1 MDSNQACSAPIRTKP
16 RRKSRAGFLG
26 NTDATRRCWRDML
39 KRCLNERHRDYKD
52 YGGRGITVCPRWLEF
67 SGFYA
72 DMGDKPAAL
81 SLDRKNN
88 DKGYSPEN
96 CRWASMFEQGQNKRN
111 SVILT
116 AFGETKTMG
125 LWLRDIRRRVT
136 RGTIVYR
143 MQRGWSAEKAIGT
156 PPGPRG
162 SYRRI

>member
-1 MDSNQACSAPIRTKP
+1 MDSNRPGSSHTKA
-16 RRKSRAGFLG
+16 RRKSRTGFLG

-39 KRCLNERHRDYKD
+39 KRCLNEQNKHFKD
-52 YGGRGITVCPRWLEF
+52 YGGRGITVCPRWMDF
-67 SGFYA
+67 GAFYT
-72 DMGDKPAAL
+72 DMGDKPDAL

-96 CRWASMFEQGQNKRN
+96 CRWASAFEQGQNKRN
-111 SVILT
+111 TVVLT

-125 LWLRDIRRRVT
+125 EWLRDNRRRVA

-143 MQRGWSAEKAIGT
+143 MECGWSAEKAIGT

-162 SYRRI
+162 SYQRA